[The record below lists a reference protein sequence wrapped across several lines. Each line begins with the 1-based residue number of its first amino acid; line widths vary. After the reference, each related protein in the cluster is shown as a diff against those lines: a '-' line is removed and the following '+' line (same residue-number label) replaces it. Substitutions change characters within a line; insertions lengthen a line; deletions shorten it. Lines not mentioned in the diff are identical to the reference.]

1 MVVHARSDKIS
12 RVLPYSGYY
21 CSFSRF
27 AYETFTLFGM
37 LSQNISATLQSNVC
51 SPNPGCISTPSLG
64 SSAFAR
70 HYLQNRLFSFFSS
83 GYLDVSVPRVSPSY
97 AMYLRM
103 NINFLQLTGSPI
115 RICMTVDGYLLLIMP
130 FRSLS
135 RPSSPLDA

>member
-1 MVVHARSDKIS
+1 MVLARSYRIS
-12 RVLPYSGYY
+12 RVLHYSGYY
-21 CSFSRF
+21 CPSPRF

-51 SPNPGCISTPSLG
+51 SPNPRCISTPGLG

-70 HYLQNRLFSFFSS
+70 HYLQNRLFSFSSS
-83 GYLDVSVPRVSPSY
+83 GYLDVSVPRVSLPY
-97 AMYLRM
+97 TMYSCM
-103 NINFLQLTGSPI
+103 DSNFLQLPGSPI
-115 RICMTVDGYLLLIMP
+115 RIYMDLYGYLLLSMS

>member
-1 MVVHARSDKIS
+1 MVLALSYRIS
-12 RVLPYSGYY
+12 RVLHYSGYY
-21 CSFSRF
+21 CPFPRF

-51 SPNPGCISTPSLG
+51 SPNPKCISTLSLG

-97 AMYLRM
+97 TMYSCM

-115 RICMTVDGYLLLIMP
+115 RIYMDVYGYLLLSMS

>member
-21 CSFSRF
+21 CSFLHF

-37 LSQNISATLQSNVC
+37 LSQNISAMLESNVC
-51 SPNPGCISTPSLG
+51 SPNPSRISTSGLG

-83 GYLDVSVPRVSPSY
+83 GYLDVSVPRVSLPY
-97 AMYLRM
+97 TMYSCMDTSTSVASRFPHSDIHECLR
-103 NINFLQLTGSPI
+103 IFAPPRVFSQLVTS
-115 RICMTVDGYLLLIMP
+115 
-130 FRSLS
+130 FFAS
-135 RPSSPLDA
+135 

>member
-1 MVVHARSDKIS
+1 MVRARSDKIS

-21 CSFSRF
+21 CSSLCF

-37 LSQNISATLQSNVC
+37 LSQNISATLKSNVC
-51 SPNPGCISTPSLG
+51 SPNPRCISTSGLG

-70 HYLQNRLFSFFSS
+70 HYLQNRLFSFSSS
-83 GYLDVSVPRVSPSY
+83 GYLDVSVHRVSLPYTMYSY
-97 AMYLRM
+97 MD
-103 NINFLQLTGSPI
+103 INFLQLTGSPI
-115 RICMTVDGYLLLIMP
+115 RICMTVYGYLLLIMP

>member
-1 MVVHARSDKIS
+1 MVRARSDKIS

-21 CSFSRF
+21 CSSLRF

-51 SPNPGCISTPSLG
+51 SPNPKCISTLGLG

-70 HYLQNRLFSFFSS
+70 HYLQNRLFSFSSS
-83 GYLDVSVPRVSPSY
+83 GYLDVSVHRVSPSY
-97 AMYLRM
+97 TMYSCM
-103 NINFLQLTGSPI
+103 NTNFLQLAGSPI
-115 RICMTVDGYLLLIMP
+115 RISMDVCEYLPLSMA